1 MVSSSVIRISNEL
14 FAKFKRMTSLKKGVS
29 AGTHLRIRPIVEH
42 ILRVIAQSAFTGRTG
57 MP

>member
-14 FAKFKRMTSLKKGVS
+14 FAKFEFQ
-29 AGTHLRIRPIVEH
+29 LRFPEIEYVVDFLNWYDFAEN
-42 ILRVIAQSAFTGRTG
+42 VAIAQFTFTGRTG